1 MKPASDAVELFLC
14 AGLDRDQIR
23 QLAFETG
30 FCEREPRKIQPAD
43 FLAQLCVQSAAG
55 VVSYND
61 LAAGMEAYAGVTA
74 SRQAYWEKTDES
86 CALLSKRPGT
96 CHVIEIQS
104 RGCSRNQSTT
114 AI

>member
-61 LAAGMEAYAGVTA
+61 LESATAKADRRAGGLHEEAQRV
-74 SRQAYWEKTDES
+74 E
-86 CALLSKRPGT
+86 
-96 CHVIEIQS
+96 
-104 RGCSRNQSTT
+104 
-114 AI
+114 